1 MADAPPPS
9 SQDSHYEKYQI
20 PIEKENESSPLVP
33 PATRSSS
40 IFSNQ
45 KIKKPPTV
53 TPKRFTKFFTPRST
67 LSSRGGRQSKAGRQ
81 LQDITKNGSNR
92 RSRSLLAGDE
102 FVTDDLTSSR
112 PLKRRKFSTD
122 LSSSPPQ
129 SSPLKH
135 VQSALP
141 DDAPLSPTLSEAD
154 TLPDLL
160 EDWKPFP
167 KPVRRLPEPG
177 RSRRILERSFGG
189 YGAISRGIRGPDHGA
204 DPRVET
210 ANFVT
215 TPSDLHTFRGTALPF
230 CTAACNTN
238 SLVAVG
244 DEEGSVRLIDSSP
257 SANFNASHVK
267 FRVHHNAV
275 MDVTFCSDDYVLA
288 TASGD
293 QTARVV
299 DMQSQQ
305 TVCILSGHK
314 SSVKQVRFQPN
325 DDNMITTSAR
335 DGTVQLWD
343 LRCGGKS
350 AVQNFRASIGQQV
363 DADGKVQPD
372 TRYSQE
378 LHVGYGHRSSS
389 RPFEADQRNE
399 LSITSFQHL
408 PHGREHLILTTSEVD
423 ASVKVWDLR
432 NAGRRNPVPLSSTPL
447 PESHHGTRH
456 WGINTMALSGDGARL
471 YTVCRDA
478 TVYVYSTNQLVLG
491 YAPEISSGPSR
502 RRMLKEP
509 KTGLGPLYG
518 FKHPRLRLGSFY
530 IKASL
535 RPAKDDRGEI
545 LAVGSTDRY
554 PILFPT
560 DERHLPR
567 GGRPP
572 LPDIVDEDDE
582 DELPSLPKPTTQRSI
597 PRSPHIFNHGTPLA
611 RAHSKEVTSLTWT
624 TDGNLISVSDD
635 FSARCWREDA
645 QKAREL
651 RKMGEVGGGRWRS
664 GWAQVDAEYDEED

>member
-1 MADAPPPS
+1 MADAPPAS
-9 SQDSHYEKYQI
+9 SQDSIFEKHQI
-20 PIEKENESSPLVP
+20 PIEKENASSPI
-33 PATRSSS
+33 TRSGTILNS
-40 IFSNQ
+40 Q

-53 TPKRFTKFFTPRST
+53 TPKRFNKFFTPRST

-81 LQDITKNGSNR
+81 LQDITRNGANR
-92 RSRSLLAGDE
+92 RAKGLITRDE
-102 FVTDDLTSSR
+102 FHADIHDNIHSSR

-122 LSSSPPQ
+122 LPSSPPQ

-135 VQSALP
+135 VQFADP
-141 DDAPLSPTLSEAD
+141 HDAPPSPTISEAE

-160 EDWKPFP
+160 DEWKPFP
-167 KPVRRLPEPG
+167 KPIRRFREAG
-177 RSRRILERSFGG
+177 RARRILERSFGG
-189 YGAISRGIRGPDHGA
+189 YDAISRGIRGGDHGA
-204 DPRVET
+204 DPRAET

-215 TPSDLHTFRGTALPF
+215 TPADLHTFRGAALPF

-257 SANFNASHVK
+257 SASFGTSHVK

-305 TVCILSGHK
+305 IVCILSGHK

-335 DGTVQLWD
+335 DGTVQVWD

-350 AVQNFRASIGQQV
+350 AVQNFRASLGQQV
-363 DADGKVQPD
+363 DADGKVQPE

-389 RPFEADQRNE
+389 RPFEADQKNE

-408 PHGREHLILTTSEVD
+408 PNGREHLILTASEVD
-423 ASVKVWDLR
+423 ASVKLWDLR
-432 NAGRRNPVPLSSTPL
+432 NAGRRNPVPLSSIPL
-447 PESHHGTRH
+447 PESHSSKRH
-456 WGINTMALSGDGARL
+456 YGINTMALSGDGARL

-491 YAPEISSGPSR
+491 HAPEMSSGPSR
-502 RRMLKEP
+502 RRMLKES

-518 FKHPRLRLGSFY
+518 FKHPKLRLGSFY

-535 RPAKDDRGEI
+535 RPAKDDRSEM
-545 LAVGSTDRY
+545 LAVGSTDRN

-567 GGRPP
+567 CGRPP
-572 LPDIVDEDDE
+572 LPDVPDEDDE
-582 DELPSLPKPTTQRSI
+582 DELPSLPQPPVQSS
-597 PRSPHIFNHGTPLA
+597 SPSSTHIFNHGTPLV

-635 FSARCWREDA
+635 FSARCWREDGP
-645 QKAREL
+645 KAREL

-664 GWAQVDAEYDEED
+664 GWAQVDADWDEED